1 MANISYRAAS
11 SMTNRYGYNG
21 GNEYEDEGELN
32 YSNTFYRKYDA
43 QIGRFTGVDMLAEN
57 TSSLTPYNFGNGN
70 PILFSDPTGAVNTIN
85 PASFSNA
92 SQLINYII
100 GHGINGFEYEFN
112 RWTFGESTG
121 GGGGGVTSYSF
132 GNNFSLGTNKN
143 GESVVRFSFTTR
155 YSNGDAKARFIDPKL
170 GGGETKNLDCIG
182 FGTASIKVQSLWSH
196 AMGWGETHRD
206 AYINWY
212 GGNQKY
218 DVMWRHNYD
227 GFLKRKYS
235 GQSLSQSGDRESYTE
250 SLAAMQGRY
259 AREQDAKNFELGFVG
274 VLAAPFA
281 IYGLAE
287 AGVAAAYSSAIS
299 ETALLETY
307 STAALRSIFSP
318 NGSAVIMRSVFE
330 QGLNYAQVQA
340 LGATSTMLQA
350 YRVGAFNKL
359 AEYVT
364 QGRITPGIQ
373 TQIDRIG
380 EITKWIGF

>member
-1 MANISYRAAS
+1 
-11 SMTNRYGYNG
+11 
-21 GNEYEDEGELN
+21 
-32 YSNTFYRKYDA
+32 
-43 QIGRFTGVDMLAEN
+43 
-57 TSSLTPYNFGNGN
+57 
-70 PILFSDPTGAVNTIN
+70 
-85 PASFSNA
+85 
-92 SQLINYII
+92 
-100 GHGINGFEYEFN
+100 
-112 RWTFGESTG
+112 
-121 GGGGGVTSYSF
+121 
-132 GNNFSLGTNKN
+132 
-143 GESVVRFSFTTR
+143 
-155 YSNGDAKARFIDPKL
+155 
-170 GGGETKNLDCIG
+170 
-182 FGTASIKVQSLWSH
+182 
-196 AMGWGETHRD
+196 
-206 AYINWY
+206 
-212 GGNQKY
+212 
-218 DVMWRHNYD
+218 
-227 GFLKRKYS
+227 
-235 GQSLSQSGDRESYTE
+235 
-250 SLAAMQGRY
+250 MQGRY